1 MVITA
6 RPGAYDQTTE
16 LRWEPTVTARTPSVS
31 PGGVTDRKENVMVI
45 GLILLGLFLCLVW
58 LPLGVVCFI
67 GAIVAAV
74 VKSNRKHAE
83 LIEALRARDQG

>member
-1 MVITA
+1 MVIA
-6 RPGAYDQTTE
+6 
-16 LRWEPTVTARTPSVS
+16 
-31 PGGVTDRKENVMVI
+31 
-45 GLILLGLFLCLVW
+45 LILLGLFLCMVW